1 VPYNWVKQSFPIPV
15 VKKTSLVTP
24 VAFPDDDQH
33 FEIDPHETPDL
44 PWEERAHEQ
53 SHTSWLGGV
62 ERRFHLCLLLRVFS
76 YWLAHRLLWNQRPA
90 GSQAGLIKKHMV
102 EKDLDPVSG

>member
-1 VPYNWVKQSFPIPV
+1 MPYDWVKHSLILSA
-15 VKKTSLVTP
+15 VKKALLVTP

>member
-1 VPYNWVKQSFPIPV
+1 
-15 VKKTSLVTP
+15 
-24 VAFPDDDQH
+24 
-33 FEIDPHETPDL
+33 
-44 PWEERAHEQ
+44 
-53 SHTSWLGGV
+53 
-62 ERRFHLCLLLRVFS
+62 LCLLLRVFS